1 MAEQYP
7 CIHRSGIGASR
18 ANRIIGLRTIR
29 LSGLRNGVGNELSAG
44 GRKKD
49 ETRKRTTGR
58 KNIGLFWIFSRN
70 NREPPMMTAVCART
84 GGESPRVL
92 ARALGQ
98 AGKASRPRAIS
109 RGGPRPLVSGA
120 GVFPR

>member
-18 ANRIIGLRTIR
+18 ADRIIGLRTMR

-58 KNIGLFWIFSRN
+58 KNIGLFWIFSRKKGA
-70 NREPPMMTAVCART
+70 PPRRTAVCARG
-84 GGESPRVL
+84 GGETPRVL
-92 ARALGQ
+92 ARARGQ
-98 AGKASRPRAIS
+98 ARKASRLR
-109 RGGPRPLVSGA
+109 
-120 GVFPR
+120 

>member
-18 ANRIIGLRTIR
+18 ANRIIGLRTMR

-70 NREPPMMTAVCART
+70 NREPPLMTAVCART
-84 GGESPRVL
+84 GGESPR
-92 ARALGQ
+92 RPPPALGRTPNTFLPPPF
-98 AGKASRPRAIS
+98 S
-109 RGGPRPLVSGA
+109 
-120 GVFPR
+120 